1 MALRYLFDEH
11 LRGQLWSAVVAY
23 NDQASVP
30 LDVVRVGD
38 PLDLPLSSRDADIIA
53 WAEDAGRV
61 IVSRDKRTM
70 IADLLAHLGARR
82 DSPGLFII
90 RPRAALADVLMFL
103 VEAAGADDDDQ
114 WRGQAVFIP

>member
-53 WAEDAGRV
+53 WAENAGRV
-61 IVSRDKRTM
+61 IVSRDS
-70 IADLLAHLGARR
+70 AR
-82 DSPGLFII
+82 
-90 RPRAALADVLMFL
+90 
-103 VEAAGADDDDQ
+103 
-114 WRGQAVFIP
+114 